1 MFVCLLKGGIAP
13 LPDKSNLGL
22 GSSPV
27 AIALHLKGV
36 EKRSLYWY

>member
-1 MFVCLLKGGIAP
+1 MFVCLSKGAIAL
-13 LPDKSNLGL
+13 LPDESNLGL

-27 AIALHLKGV
+27 AIALHLKRV